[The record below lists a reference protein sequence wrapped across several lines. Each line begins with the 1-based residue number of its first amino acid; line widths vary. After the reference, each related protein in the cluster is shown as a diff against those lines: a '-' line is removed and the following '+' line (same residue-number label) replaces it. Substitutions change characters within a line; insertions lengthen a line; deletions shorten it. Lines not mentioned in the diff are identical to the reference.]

1 MLGILKAYTTRV
13 GSGPFPTELF
23 DEMGEYL
30 SKTGGEF
37 GVTTGRR
44 RRCGWFDAVIARYAT
59 RVNGITDYFLTK
71 LDVLSSLET
80 VPICVGYTVNG
91 KRTDDMPMTQSEI
104 AHRRADLRGDAG
116 LVGGHLRGPRV
127 RRPAR
132 QGARLRAAAGRA
144 CRRPYFVH
152 RRRTRP
158 GADDRAPRHS
168 GRAGE
173 RSDPR
178 LVDPDYDRHGG
189 FPNFEAAQPGPG
201 FGRFL
206 TAMRRTQDLAVS
218 ADPDS
223 DTWNEAADRAEELV
237 KLLDP
242 FEAPEGV
249 GPANRVPALP
259 GSGSLLM
266 PPYRV
271 TKFES
276 DGVELTVQFSRY
288 HVGGNY
294 AVHGGVLPLM
304 FDSMFG
310 MVIHA
315 SGRPISRTGFLH
327 VDYRKVTP
335 IDTPLTMRGWVD
347 TTEGRK
353 AFVNAELR
361 DPDDNLLA
369 EANGLMIRLL
379 PGQP

>member
-1 MLGILKAYTTRV
+1 
-13 GSGPFPTELF
+13 
-23 DEMGEYL
+23 
-30 SKTGGEF
+30 
-37 GVTTGRR
+37 VTS
-44 RRCGWFDAVIARYAT
+44 AR
-59 RVNGITDYFLTK
+59 
-71 LDVLSSLET
+71 
-80 VPICVGYTVNG
+80 
-91 KRTDDMPMTQSEI
+91 SEK
-104 AHRRADLRGDAG
+104 DND
-116 LVGGHLRGPRV
+116 PRV
-127 RRPAR
+127 
-132 QGARLRAAAGRA
+132 
-144 CRRPYFVH
+144 
-152 RRRTRP
+152 
-158 GADDRAPRHS
+158 
-168 GRAGE
+168 
-173 RSDPR
+173 
-178 LVDPDYDRHGG
+178 VDPDYDRHGG

-206 TAMRRTQDLAVS
+206 AAMRRAQDLAVS
-218 ADPDS
+218 ADPDT
-223 DTWNEAADRAEELV
+223 DTWNEAADLAEKLV

-242 FEAPEGV
+242 FEAPEGL

-266 PPYRV
+266 PPYAV

-276 DGVELTVQFSRY
+276 DGVELTVQFSRF

-347 TTEGRK
+347 RTEGRK

-361 DPDDNLLA
+361 DPDGNLLA